1 MASTPYFDRVLTKSE
16 LQRVLTQAGGKHS
29 PERSKPSISVYK
41 LSGEGEGMVEAAGG
55 GKYRLRLYRGKCA
68 C

>member
-1 MASTPYFDRVLTKSE
+1 
-16 LQRVLTQAGGKHS
+16 LTQAGGKHS
-29 PERSKPSISVYK
+29 AARSKPGIVVYK
-41 LSGEGEGMVEAAGG
+41 LTGEGEGMVESAGG

>member
-1 MASTPYFDRVLTKSE
+1 MASPYFDRVLDKSE
-16 LQRVLTQAGGKHS
+16 VRRVLTQAGGKHS

-41 LSGEGEGMVEAAGG
+41 LEGAGEGMVESAGG
-55 GKYRLRLYRGKCA
+55 GKYRVRLYRGKCA

>member
-1 MASTPYFDRVLTKSE
+1 MTTPYFDRVLSKSE

-29 PERSKPSISVYK
+29 PERSKPKISVYK
-41 LSGEGEGMVEAAGG
+41 LSGGGEGMIELAEG

>member
-1 MASTPYFDRVLTKSE
+1 MSSPYYDQTLSKAQLTAMLQKVGARHSKS
-16 LQRVLTQAGGKHS
+16 
-29 PERSKPSISVYK
+29 RSQPGILVYK
-41 LSGEGEGMVEAAGG
+41 LEGEGEGMVEAVSE